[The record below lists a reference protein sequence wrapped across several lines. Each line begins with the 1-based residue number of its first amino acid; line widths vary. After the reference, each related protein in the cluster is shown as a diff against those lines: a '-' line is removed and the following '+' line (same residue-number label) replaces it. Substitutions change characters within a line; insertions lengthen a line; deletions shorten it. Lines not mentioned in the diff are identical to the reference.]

1 MNAAPTATLPEPI
14 IELRDVAAGYG
25 SRIVLALDA
34 LALARG
40 ERVFVAGPSG
50 SGKSTLL
57 GLVAGVLV
65 PERGTVRVLGEDLGR
80 LSGAAR
86 DRFRG
91 SHCGIV
97 FQQFNLVPYL
107 SVIDNVLLPLRF
119 SPERRARVGAGAR
132 DEARRLLAAL
142 GLESLAGEA
151 RGVATLSVG
160 EQQRVAVARALLG
173 RPELVIADEPT
184 SALDADARGAFLE
197 LLLTECRAAGSTLLF
212 VSHDAAL
219 GPLFE
224 RRIDL
229 PALNRARR
237 EAA

>member
-1 MNAAPTATLPEPI
+1 MTDAPTAPSPEPI
-14 IELRDVAAGYG
+14 VELRDVAAGYG
-25 SRIVLALDA
+25 TRLVLALDA
-34 LALARG
+34 LTLARG

-50 SGKSTLL
+50 CGKSTLL

-65 PERGTVRVLGEDLGR
+65 PQRGTVRVLGEDLGR
-80 LSGAAR
+80 LPGAAR

-97 FQQFNLVPYL
+97 FQLFNLVPYL
-107 SVIDNVLLPLRF
+107 SVVDNVLLPVRF
-119 SPERRARVGAGAR
+119 SPERRARVGAQAR

-142 GLESLAGEA
+142 GLGALDADA

-197 LLLTECRAAGSTLLF
+197 LLLAECRAAGSTLLF

-219 GPLFE
+219 GPLFD

-229 PALNRARR
+229 PAQNRAGSP
-237 EAA
+237 AA